1 MEEGEIERFKLR
13 LKERHRA
20 LLDAGDVPIEATRK
34 SETQIGGDE
43 DEQPLTEMSQ
53 ALASSRNRV
62 RTQEIKALEDAM
74 RRLAEDP
81 ERFGL
86 CELCEEAISAKRLEF
101 MPHARL
107 CVSCQSK
114 TEPSPRAGPRKNLTD
129 YV

>member
-1 MEEGEIERFKLR
+1 
-13 LKERHRA
+13 
-20 LLDAGDVPIEATRK
+20 
-34 SETQIGGDE
+34 
-43 DEQPLTEMSQ
+43 
-53 ALASSRNRV
+53 
-62 RTQEIKALEDAM
+62 M

-107 CVSCQSK
+107 CVACQSK